1 MCIGIFCCKLVFCM
15 VVFKLMTMHLLGP
28 WMTTTKY
35 NSRKTKKTKR
45 QKQADAAHDKWLRKM
60 GAHPDQRKG
69 DSSKSVAKSLSMD
82 FTTSS
87 TIPLSNN
94 IVAIDNSGKLDSN
107 TKLQHSSKYV
117 VGQAYNK
124 GGYQVLSAKE
134 ANDPSTGKRR

>member
-1 MCIGIFCCKLVFCM
+1 
-15 VVFKLMTMHLLGP
+15 MTMHLLGP

-45 QKQADAAHDKWLRKM
+45 QKKADAAHDKWLRKM

-69 DSSKSVAKSLSMD
+69 DKCYGSTTGSKPVSVG
-82 FTTSS
+82 S
-87 TIPLSNN
+87 TPASPAIPLSNK
-94 IVAIDNSGKLDSN
+94 IVAIDNGGKLDSN